1 MMSPAANLVPRIGL
15 MAFDGVGEVR
25 HLVGAID
32 DRKGSCGVLE
42 IEVGGVQGRMLE
54 AHGVLSKH
62 SSFERP
68 ENRAIPT

>member
-1 MMSPAANLVPRIGL
+1 

-25 HLVGAID
+25 QLVGAID
-32 DRKGSCGVLE
+32 DRKGSCGVLD
-42 IEVGGVQGRMLE
+42 IGVGGVQGEYSR
-54 AHGVLSKH
+54 HTVLSKH